1 MQTINQK
8 ELSSII
14 GITVQQIIKLEKE
27 GVFNRNGEKFYTL
40 PHAVNEY
47 IAYKIKSELRK
58 VKGDSEDINEAKR
71 RKEIAQATLLELEV
85 REKQGDL
92 ISIDE
97 IRKENEYVLTAFKNK
112 SLAIPSKIAPALI
125 GIESIAEIQAILER
139 AMYDLLRELANLEA

>member
-139 AMYDLLRELANLEA
+139 AMYALLRELANLEA

>member
-139 AMYDLLRELANLEA
+139 AMYDLLIELANLEA